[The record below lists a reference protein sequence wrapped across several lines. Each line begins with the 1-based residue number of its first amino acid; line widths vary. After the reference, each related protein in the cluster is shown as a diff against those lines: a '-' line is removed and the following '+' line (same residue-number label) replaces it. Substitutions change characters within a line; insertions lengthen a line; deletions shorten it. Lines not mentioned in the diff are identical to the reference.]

1 MVSISEN
8 SSPSPTPVPLGAPP
22 SHEPAP
28 SGLTPRL
35 FYRTVA
41 IAEAVTWTLLITG
54 MIMKY
59 VFDMGTLPVLIGG
72 SIHGFVFIAY
82 ALTAALVGVNQRWA
96 TGQIVFAVFTAII
109 PYATIPF
116 DIWLDRKGRLDG
128 GWRKTATD
136 DPRDHSWVGRLL
148 RWFLNHPVILGT
160 VFVVGIVVIM
170 TTMLII
176 GPPGGW
182 NR

>member
-1 MVSISEN
+1 MPTSTT
-8 SSPSPTPVPLGAPP
+8 SPSSAPSQVTAASAGEPV
-22 SHEPAP
+22 P

-41 IAEAVTWTLLITG
+41 IAEAITWTFLITG

-59 VFDMGTLPVLIGG
+59 AFDMGTLPVLIGG
-72 SIHGFVFIAY
+72 SIHGFVFITY
-82 ALTAALVGVNQRWA
+82 ALTAVLVGVNQRWVI
-96 TGQIVFAVFTAII
+96 GQIAFAVFTAII
-109 PYATIPF
+109 PFATIPF
-116 DIWLDRKGRLDG
+116 DIWLDRRGKLDG
-128 GWRKTATD
+128 IWRRMATD
-136 DPRDHSWVGRLL
+136 DPRDHTWVSRLL
-148 RWFLNHPVILGT
+148 RWFLNHPVLLGSL
-160 VFVVGIVVIM
+160 FVVGIVVIM